1 MAKNVI
7 VAGATYPDVPAITLP
22 KAGGGTARF
31 VDEDDAP
38 RLVVTEEPD
47 EHGGTVLSITGE
59 ELKLQHKTVT
69 PSETA
74 QEIAPDTELG
84 YTALSKVKV
93 ESIPSDYVGSEV
105 PRDPTPTISG
115 RTVTIPPGLYSE
127 QQTKDVAAVEQATPV
142 ISIDADGK
150 ISAKATQGAGYVAA
164 GSKTGTK
171 QLTKRTAADL
181 SASGPTVTAPAG
193 YYPEQVQKAVPSA
206 TQATPSIAVDA
217 NGLITATATQG
228 AGYVAAGSKTGTLQL
243 PTKAAAT
250 ITPGTTAQEIAAG
263 TYLTG
268 KQTVPGCADLKGENI
283 LAGHTIFNVPGSL
296 VVHHIYVGT
305 GAPSAS
311 LGEDGDIYIQIGG

>member
-164 GSKTGTK
+164 GSKTGT
-171 QLTKRTAADL
+171 
-181 SASGPTVTAPAG
+181 
-193 YYPEQVQKAVPSA
+193 
-206 TQATPSIAVDA
+206 
-217 NGLITATATQG
+217 
-228 AGYVAAGSKTGTLQL
+228 LQL